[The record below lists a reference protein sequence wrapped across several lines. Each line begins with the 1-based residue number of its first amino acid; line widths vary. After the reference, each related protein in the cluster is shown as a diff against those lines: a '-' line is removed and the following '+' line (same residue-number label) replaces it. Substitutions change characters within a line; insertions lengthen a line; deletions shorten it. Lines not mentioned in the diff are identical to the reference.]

1 MLTIEQG
8 GSDTVTI
15 TKSENLKN
23 TDLVVGIEAEGI
35 TASIDQTTCVITL
48 SVAGQTPTGDY
59 VATITCGDA
68 EPLEITITVTA
79 PTATEVT
86 LLFQGR
92 PAESWTVGRTGQGRK
107 FSVIRRPEY
116 STTEFTYELSSQ
128 ADKFTVV
135 AVQNKESDPYT
146 GEITVTQNTVTDPRE
161 TINLTVTC
169 GTGEYILPITP
180 K

>member
-48 SVAGQTPTGDY
+48 SVAEQTPTGDY

-79 PTATEVT
+79 PTTTDVA
-86 LLFQGR
+86 LYYSGR
-92 PAESWTVGRTGQGRK
+92 PAESWTVSRTGQGRT
-107 FSVIRRPEY
+107 FRVLRLPNG

-128 ADKFTVV
+128 ADKFTIV
-135 AVQNKESDPYT
+135 AVQSLDDSPTEGTLS
-146 GEITVTQNTVTDPRE
+146 ITQDTVTDPRE
-161 TINLTVTC
+161 TINLTVRC
-169 GTGEYILPITP
+169 GTGEYSLTITP

>member
-8 GSDTVTI
+8 GSDSVTI

-35 TASIDQTTCVITL
+35 TASINQTTCVITL

-59 VATITCGDA
+59 VATVTCGDA

-79 PTATEVT
+79 PTTSEVG
-86 LLFQGR
+86 LYFQGR
-92 PAESWTVGRTGQGRK
+92 PTETWTVGRLGQGRT
-107 FSVIRRPEY
+107 FNVIRLPIGT
-116 STTEFTYELSSQ
+116 TTEFSYSLSSQ
-128 ADKFTVV
+128 SEKFTIT
-135 AVQNKESDPYT
+135 AVQNVEGAPDEGT
-146 GEITVTQNTVTDPRE
+146 LTIVQDTATDPRE
-161 TINLTVTC
+161 TITLTVTC
-169 GTGEYILPITP
+169 GTGSCELAITP